1 MNRRPTK
8 PLLLLAIISF
18 GCLFATRVAAA
29 EVPYGPAYGLPLP
42 PPWIGV
48 DPGLGPDR
56 FSRRED
62 LAGSPQRLGQVRM
75 TQERTD
81 DQYLLIIELDGLA
94 PENVQV
100 RPMGQTLLV
109 RTRID
114 ARSRRSETFGD
125 GSGYRESYR
134 MSSGSSTR
142 RLPVPPDGD
151 LYALERVDTDEQ
163 VRILIPRRGAA
174 DGR

>member
-1 MNRRPTK
+1 MNRCPTT
-8 PLLLLAIISF
+8 PLVLLTISVL
-18 GCLFATRVAAA
+18 GCLFATAVAAQA
-29 EVPYGPAYGLPLP
+29 PYGVPYGPPLP
-42 PPWIGV
+42 PAGFAR
-48 DPGLGPDR
+48 DPGFGPER
-56 FSRRED
+56 FSPRQDVASRQ
-62 LAGSPQRLGQVRM
+62 QRLGQVRM

-81 DQYLLIIELDGLA
+81 DQYLLIIDLDGVA

-100 RPMGQTLLV
+100 RPMGRTLLV
-109 RTRID
+109 RTRVD
-114 ARSRRSETFGD
+114 ARSRRSETYAD

-151 LYALERVDTDEQ
+151 LYALERVDTDAQ